1 MLFESIFA
9 VMLATKEPE
18 QVIIQ
23 PGKSNYQI
31 QLEIQLEE
39 ARLKQE
45 AAEKARIREEQRKAE
60 VDNLYIKGQV
70 VKLYRDNTNNCY
82 AWVVKQGYHSIGR
95 GNARNIITNSNR
107 PKVGGLVVTFESR
120 AGHVAIVTAVGNN
133 TFTLKESNY
142 TKGWITQRTL
152 PINYGKLKGFVN

>member
-1 MLFESIFA
+1 MLFETIFA

-18 QVIIQ
+18 RIVIS

-82 AWVVKQGYHSIGR
+82 AWVVKQGYHPIGR

-120 AGHVAIVTAVGNN
+120 AGHVAIVTAIGNN

-142 TKGWITQRTL
+142 TKGWITSRIL